1 MKSKG
6 QAIVLDVL
14 FFSLCLILILY
25 FEVLFFENYAKE
37 QIENQKETEKLEL
50 LLFVDK
56 MVSDCD
62 YLAFTEI
69 NHQSLCYQN
78 ILDLRSLLVFEKEL
92 KKNKICKIKLSD
104 IVIYQTET
112 TEIELSIKR
121 GIVINNGFKI
131 LEFAKCK

>member
-78 ILDLRSLLVFEKEL
+78 SLDLRSLLVFEKEL
-92 KKNKICKIKLSD
+92 KKNKICRIKLSD

>member
-92 KKNKICKIKLSD
+92 KKNKICRIKLSD

-121 GIVINNGFKI
+121 GVVINNGFKI

>member
-14 FFSLCLILILY
+14 FFSLCLIFILY

-92 KKNKICKIKLSD
+92 KKNKICRIKLSD
-104 IVIYQTET
+104 IVIYQTEI

-121 GIVINNGFKI
+121 GVVINNGFKI

>member
-78 ILDLRSLLVFEKEL
+78 SLDLRSLLVFEKEL
-92 KKNKICKIKLSD
+92 KKNKICRIKLSD

-121 GIVINNGFKI
+121 GVVINNGFKI

>member
-78 ILDLRSLLVFEKEL
+78 ILDLKSLLVFEKEL
-92 KKNKICKIKLSD
+92 KKNKICRIKLSD
-104 IVIYQTET
+104 IVIYQTEI

-121 GIVINNGFKI
+121 GVVINNGFKI

>member
-1 MKSKG
+1 MKTKG

-14 FFSLCLILILY
+14 FFSLCLIFVLY
-25 FEVLFFENYAKE
+25 FEVLFFENYANT
-37 QIENQKETEKLEL
+37 QIENRKETELLEL

-62 YLAFTEI
+62 YLAFSEN

-78 ILDLRSLLVFEKEL
+78 ILDLQSLQLFEKEL
-92 KKNKICKIKLSD
+92 EKKKICRIKLEET
-104 IVIYQTET
+104 IIYQKEI
-112 TEIELSIKR
+112 TEIEMSIQR
-121 GIVINNGFKI
+121 GVIFNNVFKI

>member
-78 ILDLRSLLVFEKEL
+78 ILDLKSLLVFEKEL
-92 KKNKICKIKLSD
+92 KKNKICRIKLSD
-104 IVIYQTET
+104 IVIYQTKT

-121 GIVINNGFKI
+121 GVVINNGFKI

>member
-92 KKNKICKIKLSD
+92 KKNKICRIKLSD